1 METISVS
8 EFKAKCLRILEDIS
22 RQKKRMM
29 ITKRGVP
36 IAELRS
42 IEPLLDEKTPLRETV
57 TFVGDIISPVAEED
71 WEAMK

>member
-8 EFKAKCLRILEDIS
+8 EFKAKCLRILEDIR
-22 RQKKRMM
+22 RQKKRIV

-36 IAELRS
+36 MAELKA
-42 IEPLLDEKTPLRETV
+42 IEPLQEEKTPLRETV
-57 TFVGDIISPVAEED
+57 AFIGDIVSPVAEEE

>member
-8 EFKAKCLRILEDIS
+8 EFKAKCLRILEDIR
-22 RQKKRMM
+22 RQKKRIV

-36 IAELRS
+36 MAELRA
-42 IEPLLDEKTPLRETV
+42 IEPMQEEKIPLRETV
-57 TFVGDIISPVAEED
+57 AFIGDIVSPVTEEE